1 MPSVAILGLL
11 SVGIGIELAVTAFL
25 ILRFLESREPQVR
38 WWAVAFPL
46 YPAHVL
52 LETLAFIWPAGL
64 FLLWWR
70 HLFFL
75 LAAAAMAR
83 SFGPL
88 PLPLS
93 PLLAAVALVFSGL
106 VLSGLLFS
114 GSPGWAAL
122 PPSLLGGAWFLP
134 ARFWRPPADRA
145 DLARLSAAAPAA
157 DLGRCR
163 RGAGRPLHHCLCAG
177 CAAAQLGPGAGPG
190 HRHRRGGNPQPLDQH
205 SGGGGEL
212 AAPRD
217 RVDGAAERLGVHQ

>member
-38 WWAVAFPL
+38 WWAVAFAL
-46 YPAHVL
+46 YTAHVL

-93 PLLAAVALVFSGL
+93 PLLAGVWMGVPP
-106 VLSGLLFS
+106 
-114 GSPGWAAL
+114 GS
-122 PPSLLGGAWFLP
+122 S
-134 ARFWRPPADRA
+134 
-145 DLARLSAAAPAA
+145 
-157 DLGRCR
+157 
-163 RGAGRPLHHCLCAG
+163 
-177 CAAAQLGPGAGPG
+177 
-190 HRHRRGGNPQPLDQH
+190 
-205 SGGGGEL
+205 L
-212 AAPRD
+212 AASCCP
-217 RVDGAAERLGVHQ
+217 G